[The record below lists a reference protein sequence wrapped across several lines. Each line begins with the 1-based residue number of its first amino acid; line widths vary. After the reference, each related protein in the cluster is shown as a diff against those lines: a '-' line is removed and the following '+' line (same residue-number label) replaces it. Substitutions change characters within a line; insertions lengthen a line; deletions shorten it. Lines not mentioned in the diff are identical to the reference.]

1 MLQYLTEDITI
12 VVISSYNFFVNQFSF
27 FIHFYSVW
35 FYTSV
40 VIVSNKRLLKTV
52 SNMYPT
58 SLFQICVEM
67 SEVCPKWMSPNL
79 AATITRHFFVKIGN
93 SIFKIF
99 SLRVFS
105 KSFQFGFRVFLW
117 ITLCRVL
124 YLANLIQWFYLFISM
139 FLRVVIIMDF
149 HHIVLQIM
157 CIFSQVRCILLI
169 IFVFF
174 VGDTF

>member
-1 MLQYLTEDITI
+1 
-12 VVISSYNFFVNQFSF
+12 
-27 FIHFYSVW
+27 
-35 FYTSV
+35 
-40 VIVSNKRLLKTV
+40 
-52 SNMYPT
+52 
-58 SLFQICVEM
+58 
-67 SEVCPKWMSPNL
+67 MSPNL

-99 SLRVFS
+99 SLRVFL

-124 YLANLIQWFYLFISM
+124 YLANLIQWFYLFIAM